1 MTAQPGRIELE
12 RSLRHAPSLAWT
24 YLTDPAKI
32 AAWWAPCDLVAEVGH
47 SFHFDMGPWGKQ
59 PCEVV
64 AVDPDHLLAIAFAK
78 GTLDTT
84 VTWTLLPEGDGTLLR
99 MVHEGFDLESPM
111 AKMAFEGMSNGWPA
125 ILDRLASTVGS

>member
-12 RSLRHAPSLAWT
+12 RSLRHAPSLVWT
-24 YLTDPAKI
+24 YLTDPVKI
-32 AAWWAPCDLVAEVGH
+32 AVWWAPCDLVPEVGNQ
-47 SFHFDMGPWGKQ
+47 FHFDMGPWGKQ

-64 AVDPDHLLAIAFAK
+64 AVEPGTRLSIAFAK

-84 VTWTLLPEGDGTLLR
+84 VTWTLLPEGEGTLLR

-111 AKMAFEGMSNGWPA
+111 AKMAFEGMSNGWPS
-125 ILDRLASTVGS
+125 ILERLAGAVGA